1 MANSVSSIA
10 KETSHTSPNTYY
22 SLTNGTVTRSGSSI
36 TVSFKLT
43 LVIGSGTGV
52 GANWNRTFYVYRN
65 GVSGSIYTK
74 QLKSGS
80 TVWKANTTYTFTI
93 TFTYDTQVYSDFSGV
108 FYLRILKSSD
118 TASGDLGSGVWDG
131 AKSTSGGTVGQT
143 FTVTADAS
151 NIVHVYI
158 SSAWKDAVPY
168 VYVNGEWK
176 EAQAYVYNGTE
187 WKVCT

>member
-10 KETSHTSPNTYY
+10 KETSHTSTSTYY

-36 TVSFKLT
+36 TVSFT
-43 LVIGSGTGV
+43 LKIIIGSGTGV
-52 GANWNRTFYVYRN
+52 GSSWDRTLYVYRS
-65 GVSGSIYTK
+65 GVSDAIYSRKIKNDTTW
-74 QLKSGS
+74 S
-80 TVWKANTTYTFTI
+80 ANKTYTYTI
-93 TFTYDTQVYSDFSGV
+93 SFTYDTGSYSDFSGT
-108 FYLRILKSSD
+108 FYLRILKSPD
-118 TASGDLGSGVWDG
+118 TASSDGGSGVWDG

-151 NIVHVYI
+151 NIVHIYI
-158 SSAWKDAVPY
+158 SGAWKDAVPY